1 MQRRRGEQE
10 VENGSEENDELTVET
25 ELQMNEGPAE
35 VEQGTVS
42 AVAVQVER

>member
-10 VENGSEENDELTVET
+10 VENGSGENDELTVET
-25 ELQMNEGPAE
+25 ELRMSEGPAE
-35 VEQGTVS
+35 VEQWTVS

>member
-25 ELQMNEGPAE
+25 ELQMSEGPAE

-42 AVAVQVER
+42 AVVVQAER

>member
-10 VENGSEENDELTVET
+10 VENGSEENDALTVGT
-25 ELQMNEGPAE
+25 ELQMSEGPAE

>member
-1 MQRRRGEQE
+1 MQIQVGEKE
-10 VENGSEENDELTVET
+10 VGIVENDESTVET
-25 ELQMNEGPAE
+25 EVRMSEGPAG

>member
-10 VENGSEENDELTVET
+10 VENGSEGNDELTVET
-25 ELQMNEGPAE
+25 ELQMSEGPAE

-42 AVAVQVER
+42 AVVVRAER

>member
-1 MQRRRGEQE
+1 MQRLMGEQE
-10 VENGSEENDELTVET
+10 VENGSEGIDELMAET

-42 AVAVQVER
+42 AVAVQAER

>member
-1 MQRRRGEQE
+1 MGEQE
-10 VENGSEENDELTVET
+10 VENGSKGIDELMAET

-42 AVAVQVER
+42 AVVVQAER

>member
-10 VENGSEENDELTVET
+10 VENGNEENDELTVET
-25 ELQMNEGPAE
+25 EVQMNEGPAE
-35 VEQGTVS
+35 VEQWTVS